1 MKNRLEKT
9 CGRIITQTFRVVN
22 PIKKKIID
30 TNCEVHLFI
39 QKSALDVLRD
49 EGYEKQFQFYN
60 NFESYINKG
69 LVWADQDFKSY
80 FHFYNPEDKRG
91 MYGHTTNAMTLA
103 NTYYKNA
110 LHFINKNDYVNGMA
124 YFGAMCHVIQ
134 DVTIP
139 QHAKRKLFDSH
150 KQFENYV
157 KLNYRKVKRF
167 KTKEGPLVYSSVS
180 DYIESNSRSA
190 LNFDYMYKN
199 IHEDKT
205 KFYLVAF
212 NALNLAQKST
222 AGCML
227 MFYDDLDMIRK
238 KEKANENKYN

>member
-1 MKNRLEKT
+1 MNNRVEKV
-9 CGRIITQTFRVVN
+9 CGRLISQTFRVIN
-22 PIKKKIID
+22 PIKKKIIN

-39 QKSALDVLRD
+39 QNSALDVLRED
-49 EGYEKQFQFYN
+49 RYDKQAQFYK

-80 FHFYNPEDKRG
+80 FHFYNPEDKKG

-110 LHFINKNDYVNGMA
+110 LHFISKNDYENGMA

-139 QHAKRKLFDSH
+139 QHAKRKLLDSH
-150 KQFENYV
+150 KQFETYV

-167 KTKEGPLVYSSVS
+167 KT
-180 DYIESNSRSA
+180 
-190 LNFDYMYKN
+190 
-199 IHEDKT
+199 
-205 KFYLVAF
+205 
-212 NALNLAQKST
+212 
-222 AGCML
+222 
-227 MFYDDLDMIRK
+227 
-238 KEKANENKYN
+238 

>member
-1 MKNRLEKT
+1 MISRIENVF
-9 CGRIITQTFRVVN
+9 GRVISQTFRVIN
-22 PIKKKIID
+22 PIKKKIIN

-39 QKSALDVLRD
+39 QKSALDVLKD
-49 EGYEKQFQFYN
+49 EGYEKQVQFYK
-60 NFESYINKG
+60 NFEAYINEG

-91 MYGHTTNAMTLA
+91 MYGHTTNAMTLS

-110 LHFINKNDYVNGMA
+110 LHFISKGDYKNGMA

-139 QHAKRKLFDSH
+139 QHAKRKLLDSH

-157 KLNYRKVKRF
+157 KSNYRKVKRF
-167 KTKEGPLVYSSVS
+167 KTKEGPLVYKSVT
-180 DYIESNSRSA
+180 DYIDFNSKSA
-190 LNFDYMYKN
+190 LNFDYMYRDIN
-199 IHEDKT
+199 NYKT

-212 NALNLAQKST
+212 NALNLAQRST

-227 MFYDDLDMIRK
+227 MFFNDVDMLRK
-238 KEKANENKYN
+238 KNKYN

>member
-1 MKNRLEKT
+1 MNNRVEKV
-9 CGRIITQTFRVVN
+9 CGRLISQTFRVIN
-22 PIKKKIID
+22 PIKKKIIN

-39 QKSALDVLRD
+39 QNSALDVLRED
-49 EGYEKQFQFYN
+49 RYDKQAQFYK
-60 NFESYINKG
+60 NFEPYINKG

-80 FHFYNPEDKRG
+80 FHFYNPEDKKC
-91 MYGHTTNAMTLA
+91 MYCHTTNAMTLA

-110 LHFINKNDYVNGMA
+110 LHFISKNDYENGMA

-139 QHAKRKLFDSH
+139 QHAKRKLLDSH
-150 KQFENYV
+150 KQFETYV

-167 KTKEGPLVYSSVS
+167 KTKEGPLVYNSVS
-180 DYIESNSRSA
+180 DYIDFNSRSA
-190 LNFDYMYKN
+190 LNFDYMYKGIN
-199 IHEDKT
+199 DDKT

-212 NALNLAQKST
+212 NALNLAQRST

-227 MFYDDLDMIRK
+227 MFYDDLEMIRK
-238 KEKANENKYN
+238 KDKYN

>member
-1 MKNRLEKT
+1 MKNQLERICGSLISKT
-9 CGRIITQTFRVVN
+9 FKVIN
-22 PIKKKIID
+22 PIKKKIIN

-39 QKSALDVLRD
+39 QNSALDVLKE
-49 EGYEKQFQFYN
+49 EGYNKQVQFYK
-60 NFESYINKG
+60 NFEPYIDKG

-80 FHFYNPEDKRG
+80 FHFYNPEDKKG

-110 LHFINKNDYVNGMA
+110 LYFISKDDYKNGMA
-124 YFGAMCHVIQ
+124 YFGAMCHIIQ

-139 QHAKRKLFDSH
+139 QHAKRKLLDSH
-150 KQFENYV
+150 KQFETYV
-157 KLNYRKVKRF
+157 KSNYRKVKRF
-167 KTKEGPLVYSSVS
+167 KTKEAPLVYNNVS
-180 DYIESNSRSA
+180 EYIDFNSRSA

-199 IHEDKT
+199 INNYKT

-212 NALNLAQKST
+212 NSLNLAQRST

-238 KEKANENKYN
+238 KEKMNKYN

>member
-1 MKNRLEKT
+1 MNNRVEQVLGK
-9 CGRIITQTFRVVN
+9 IISQTFRVIN
-22 PIKKKIID
+22 PIKKKIIN

-39 QKSALDVLRD
+39 QKSALEVLRD

-60 NFESYINKG
+60 NFETYINEG

-80 FHFYNPEDKRG
+80 FHFYNPEDQKG

-110 LHFINKNDYVNGMA
+110 LHFINKGDYKNGMA
-124 YFGAMCHVIQ
+124 YFGAMCHVMQ

-139 QHAKRKLFDSH
+139 QHAKRKLLDSH

-157 KLNYRKVKRF
+157 KLNYKKVKRF
-167 KTKEGPLVYSSVS
+167 KTKEGPLMYDNIS
-180 DYIESNSRSA
+180 DYINFNARSA
-190 LNFDYMYKN
+190 LNFDYMYRN
-199 IHEDKT
+199 INSYRP
-205 KFYLVAF
+205 KFYLIAF
-212 NALNLAQKST
+212 NALNLAQRST

-238 KEKANENKYN
+238 LGKYN

>member
-1 MKNRLEKT
+1 MKERIEVI
-9 CGRIITQTFRVVN
+9 CGRLISRTFKIIN
-22 PIKKKIID
+22 PIKKKLINTD
-30 TNCEVHLFI
+30 CEVHLFI

-49 EGYEKQFQFYN
+49 EGYEKQVKFYSH
-60 NFESYINKG
+60 FESYINQG

-80 FHFYNPEDKRG
+80 FHFYNPQDKRG
-91 MYGHTTNAMTLA
+91 MYGHTANAMTLA

-110 LHFINKNDYVNGMA
+110 LYFISEGDYENGMA
-124 YFGAMCHVIQ
+124 YFGAMCHVMQ

-139 QHAKRKLFDSH
+139 QHAKRKLLDNH
-150 KQFENYV
+150 KQFETYV

-167 KTKEGPLVYSSVS
+167 KTKESPLLYNSIS
-180 DYIESNSRSA
+180 DYIEFNSRSA

-199 IHEDKT
+199 INNYKT

-212 NALNLAQKST
+212 NALNLAQRST

-227 MFYDDLDMIRK
+227 MFYDDLEKIRK
-238 KEKANENKYN
+238 NKNQ